1 MSVDLIKNNMPT
13 RRVEDLRIWIEARLF
28 VKEIYILMR
37 ENRDFGFKDQIQ
49 RASVSI
55 MNNIAEGFDSGSDAK
70 FINFLNIAKG
80 SCSEVKS
87 MLYLCEDLEYC
98 SIKER
103 ERLHAQLFNI
113 SSGIYKFIEYLK
125 KRAVS
130 SLQSRDNSQ
139 ETTVNCI
146 TPDGKSI
153 VGRLLSVVRRS
164 LTVVRCPLS
173 VVGVAPSVDRC
184 PLSVD
189 RL

>member
-1 MSVDLIKNNMPT
+1 MPT

-125 KRAVS
+125 K
-130 SLQSRDNSQ
+130 
-139 ETTVNCI
+139 T
-146 TPDGKSI
+146 
-153 VGRLLSVVRRS
+153 GRL
-164 LTVVRCPLS
+164 
-173 VVGVAPSVDRC
+173 
-184 PLSVD
+184 
-189 RL
+189 